1 MIIKIKQTESNL
13 KNRFE
18 IKVNN
23 ELKYLAGTPW
33 MEMKVPFNMDRMRS
47 CVITNTDNS
56 ICYATLYDVAE
67 NISNTVI
74 PMKWAFTGEQKSLIY
89 NILDNQNNICGKFY
103 KLTNGFL
110 DTKYVIEYGDI
121 LLKSYD
127 VSVGKTRNLLIYNE
141 NRQIAEIV
149 KPLSVSNNKDEYV
162 LFLLEEYRNL
172 DVILSFFT
180 IVFDYQNYG
189 NNGKIGSQE
198 RVQIKYTYSKNNKFY
213 DKNWITNHFRKE
225 EVDSIYSQMLE
236 NRKNTTNSIKKQ
248 GKYILLTV
256 GIIWL
261 VLFIVFGIFFMF
273 MFF

>member
-33 MEMKVPFNMDRMRS
+33 MEINVPFNMDRMRS

-56 ICYATLYDVAE
+56 ICFTTLYDVVE
-67 NISNTVI
+67 NIANTAI
-74 PMKWAFTGEQKSLIY
+74 PMKWAFTGEQKSQIY

-103 KLTNGFL
+103 KLTNGII

-141 NRQIAEIV
+141 NGQIAEIV
-149 KPLSVSNNKDEYV
+149 KPLSVSNYKDEYI
-162 LFLLEEYRNL
+162 LFLLDEYSDL
-172 DVILSFFT
+172 DTILSFFT

-189 NNGKIGSQE
+189 NNGRTGSQE
-198 RVQIKYTYSKNNKFY
+198 SVQIKYTYSKNNKFY
-213 DKNWITNHFRKE
+213 DKNWITNHFPKE
-225 EVDSIYSQMLE
+225 EVDSIYSQILE

-256 GIIWL
+256 GLIWL
-261 VLFIVFGIFFMF
+261 VLLIIFGIFFI
-273 MFF
+273 FF